1 MKLAI
6 VTWNPYTKSKIKS
19 APWGLGHADLAK
31 AHRMFV
37 GPDVDLNL
45 QGMNVHQLTDELIG
59 LGFAEVDDYSTWI
72 SVERELP
79 PADVMVWG
87 CLRTGPAYN
96 PQWFQITVM
105 RTSCGWA
112 AIDVDGHFYSIGEPG
127 DEVTHWRPLP
137 DMPEENHEA

>member
-37 GPDVDLNL
+37 GPDVDLSL
-45 QGMNVHQLTDELIG
+45 QGMNVHQLTEELIS
-59 LGFAEVDDYSTWI
+59 LGFSEVEDHSVWI
-72 SVERELP
+72 STKRELP
-79 PADVMVWG
+79 PEDVPVWG
-87 CLRTGPAYN
+87 CVQTGFGDSIQQTQA
-96 PQWFQITVM
+96 TVM
-105 RTSCGWA
+105 RTWHGWA
-112 AIDVDGHFYSIGEPG
+112 VADIDGTLYSIGEPG

-137 DMPEENHEA
+137 DMPEEK

>member
-45 QGMNVHQLTDELIG
+45 QGHNVHQLTDELID
-59 LGFAEVDDYSTWI
+59 LGFAEVEDYSVWT
-72 SVERELP
+72 STKCELP
-79 PADVMVWG
+79 PEDVPVWG
-87 CLRTGPAYN
+87 CVQTGPSFKPERFQTTVLRT
-96 PQWFQITVM
+96 QF
-105 RTSCGWA
+105 GWA
-112 AIDVDGHFYSIGEPG
+112 AIDVDGRYYAIGEDG
-127 DEVTHWRPLP
+127 DDVTHWRPLP
-137 DMPEENHEA
+137 DMPEDNHEA